1 MCPELKGGNTRLR
14 AMGWGSPNCTSL
26 RLSLM
31 KLNTILRYPK
41 PGRFNPTVRAFS
53 ATVKGI
59 KATPRASQ
67 LNPPAFFDNKERI
80 IYSVVWA
87 TNNEVKEVL

>member
-1 MCPELKGGNTRLR
+1 
-14 AMGWGSPNCTSL
+14 
-26 RLSLM
+26 M
-31 KLNTILRYPK
+31 KLNTNLRYPK

-87 TNNEVKEVL
+87 TNNEVKEIL

>member
-1 MCPELKGGNTRLR
+1 
-14 AMGWGSPNCTSL
+14 
-26 RLSLM
+26 M

-87 TNNEVKEVL
+87 PNNEVKEILLTGGDSFFTFMRHLRPLRFHGVGVCWD

>member
-1 MCPELKGGNTRLR
+1 
-14 AMGWGSPNCTSL
+14 
-26 RLSLM
+26 M

>member
-1 MCPELKGGNTRLR
+1 
-14 AMGWGSPNCTSL
+14 
-26 RLSLM
+26 M

-87 TNNEVKEVL
+87 TNNEVKEIPITRGSLLLYSTMLHLQPLRFHGVGVCWD

>member
-1 MCPELKGGNTRLR
+1 
-14 AMGWGSPNCTSL
+14 
-26 RLSLM
+26 
-31 KLNTILRYPK
+31 
-41 PGRFNPTVRAFS
+41 VRAFS

-87 TNNEVKEVL
+87 TNNEVKEILYFKQGDRFLLLFNNASSAAPQVSRRSECAGTHAGLLRLWH